1 MISAAQGYHR
11 TLCAAP
17 SLVLSFHCVLLAAD
31 GGRAGAEGAEA
42 PEDRFSLREHFRSDG
57 QNPLC
62 GGQQQAGRAAAH

>member
-17 SLVLSFHCVLLAAD
+17 SPVLSFHCVLLAAD

-42 PEDRFSLREHFRSDG
+42 AEDRFSL
-57 QNPLC
+57 
-62 GGQQQAGRAAAH
+62 